1 MQTNSTLEPLA
12 RIIWSADVPSTKEVA
27 AAIGE
32 MPDLQLIKID
42 RLFCDRNGLQ
52 ALSFVRDLGLRVFDD
67 AKLVEIPSKLEELAK
82 VHVAHRPWMLNCMAG
97 CLSSRKSEAEKRDE
111 IDGLKRFADVCLEAG
126 VLPCAVT
133 VLTSK
138 DEETVGDEYNGRS
151 SIEQVLYYAELLIP
165 FGFTD
170 MVCSP
175 REAEAVRAESTF
187 DGLNLNC
194 PSIRMP
200 DSLPDD
206 QARSRTPQ
214 EAHEA
219 GVNRLVVGRPIT
231 NGVPADNLRRIAA
244 CLPQAA

>member
-1 MQTNSTLEPLA
+1 M
-12 RIIWSADVPSTKEVA
+12 
-27 AAIGE
+27 
-32 MPDLQLIKID
+32 
-42 RLFCDRNGLQ
+42 
-52 ALSFVRDLGLRVFDD
+52 LS
-67 AKLVEIPSKLEELAK
+67 ES
-82 VHVAHRPWMLNCMAG
+82 
-97 CLSSRKSEAEKRDE
+97 EKRDE

-138 DEETVGDEYNGRS
+138 NEETTRGEFNGRS
-151 SIEQVLYYAELLIP
+151 AIEQVLYYADLLIR

-175 REAEAVRAESTF
+175 REAEAVRAESTL
-187 DGLNLNC
+187 DVLDLNC
-194 PSIRMP
+194 PGIRMP
-200 DSLPDD
+200 DSPPDD

-219 GVNRLVVGRPIT
+219 GVNRLVIGRPIT